1 MGGNYARIDIREN
14 GEPRIDGSIDR
25 SMRSRDQ
32 DGIDASRNPEAF
44 AEEVKMN
51 VSGLPFQ
58 YYLKRFPRDC
68 LTRSLRIDQSR
79 SSQISRFRRYVAVV
93 PPPFFRG
100 VLKATPCERVACSL

>member
-1 MGGNYARIDIREN
+1 
-14 GEPRIDGSIDR
+14 
-25 SMRSRDQ
+25 MRSTLA
-32 DGIDASRNPEAF
+32 GIRKRGGCAAPSPMI
-44 AEEVKMN
+44 KMN

-79 SSQISRFRRYVAVV
+79 SSQISRFRRYDAVV

-100 VLKATPCERVACSL
+100 VLKATPCERVARSL